1 MKKLLL
7 IIACLLML
15 LIHARTVKGC
25 QQTRLQD
32 ELNAWTEQATP
43 VEPTATQSD
52 YDPSKIAAAKIETLK
67 LTIQDKKRVREIP
80 LRVYLPKQ
88 SDSKQAAEVVL
99 YSHGLGGSRD
109 TAAFLGQRWAVRG
122 YVAVFM
128 QHPGSDDSIWKD
140 EPVLKRFG
148 AMKKAANEENFKLR
162 VGDVPVVIDQLEK
175 WNRRTDHPLQGRMN
189 LKKIGM
195 SGHSFGAVTTQ
206 HVGGQASFGKA
217 AYLDKRI
224 TACIPM
230 SPSAPRIGSAK
241 KAFGKVKLPWLCMT
255 GTHDKSILGGAGV
268 ENRLSVYPALPRKG
282 RYELVLF
289 GAEHSAFTESKLP
302 LDRLSRNPNHHRAIM
317 AISTAFWDA
326 YLRDDAEAKTWLTT
340 DAVRSVLETKDRW
353 QHK

>member
-109 TAAFLGQRWAVRG
+109 TAAFLGQRWAGRG

-230 SPSAPRIGSAK
+230 SPSASRIGSC
-241 KAFGKVKLPWLCMT
+241 LLYTSP
-255 GTHDKSILGGAGV
+255 S
-268 ENRLSVYPALPRKG
+268 PRD
-282 RYELVLF
+282 F
-289 GAEHSAFTESKLP
+289 
-302 LDRLSRNPNHHRAIM
+302 
-317 AISTAFWDA
+317 
-326 YLRDDAEAKTWLTT
+326 
-340 DAVRSVLETKDRW
+340 
-353 QHK
+353 

>member
-1 MKKLLL
+1 MKKQLL
-7 IIACLLML
+7 IVACSLAL
-15 LIHARTVKGC
+15 LIHARTVKGF
-25 QQTRLQD
+25 QQTKLQD
-32 ELNAWTEQATP
+32 ELQAWTEQATP
-43 VEPTATQSD
+43 VEPAATQSD
-52 YDPSKIAAAKIETLK
+52 YDPSKITADKIETME
-67 LTIQDKKRVREIP
+67 LTVQDKTRAREIP
-80 LRVYLPKQ
+80 LKVYLPKQ

-109 TAAFLGQRWAVRG
+109 TATFLGQRWASRG

-140 EPVLKRFG
+140 EPLLKRFG
-148 AMKKAANEENFKLR
+148 AMKKAANEENFNLR
-162 VGDVPVVIDQLEK
+162 VKDVPVVIDQLEK
-175 WNRRTDHPLQGRMN
+175 WNRQTDHPLKRRMN

-195 SGHSFGAVTTQ
+195 AGHSFGAITTQ
-206 HVGGQASFGKA
+206 HVGGQASFSKTPH
-217 AYLDKRI
+217 LDKRI
-224 TACIPM
+224 SACIPM

-268 ENRLSVYPALPRKG
+268 ENRLSVYSALPRKNHF
-282 RYELVLF
+282 ELVLF

-302 LDRLSRNPNHHRAIM
+302 LNRLTRNPNHHRAIM

-326 YLRDDAEAKTWLTT
+326 YLRGDAKAKTWLKT

-353 QHK
+353 QRK